1 VIHTTDAD
9 TGIDLYIGQGGAP
22 EGVLAASALKCIGG
36 QFQGR
41 LVFRNDDERARARR
55 LGLADK
61 DFDRKYNLDD
71 LVPGD
76 VIFAATGV
84 TDGAML
90 DGVKIKA
97 GMIHTHTLVMSAATR
112 EVREIRMVRPL

>member
-1 VIHTTDAD
+1 
-9 TGIDLYIGQGGAP
+9 
-22 EGVLAASALKCIGG
+22 LAASALKCIGG

-55 LGLADK
+55 LGLEDSQFA
-61 DFDRKYNLDD
+61 RKYALDE

-76 VIFAATGV
+76 VVFAATGV

-90 DGVKIKA
+90 DGVKFR
-97 GMIHTHTLVMSAATR
+97 GGFVHTHSLVMTAATHT
-112 EVREIRMVRPL
+112 VREIRMKHPV